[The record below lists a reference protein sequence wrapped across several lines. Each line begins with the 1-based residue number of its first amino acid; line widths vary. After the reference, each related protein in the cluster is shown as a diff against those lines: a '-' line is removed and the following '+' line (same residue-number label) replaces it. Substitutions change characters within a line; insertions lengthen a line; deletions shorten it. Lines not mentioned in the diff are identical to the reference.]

1 MKLTIDKKI
10 GLFISILIFSLS
22 AILGFFFVRT
32 ETRARNRE
40 LNERAAEIVADARFH
55 LEYPVLVRDRNALK
69 NAVREVMSSRD
80 VIHCRVEDQQG
91 EVLYQAG
98 TKGEGPIRDFTSP
111 LVTKMVGE
119 AEALMLDGPE
129 VITEEIGR
137 VTLTFSLAGLNRMI
151 FDMTRAITLGVLIA
165 ILLASLGAYLL
176 LRRLIGRPVAILVRA
191 TERIAGGDLKHK
203 VALATED
210 EFEMLGNS
218 FDLMTESL
226 RTAQEELLR
235 REKMTLLGQLA
246 GSVGNE
252 LRNPLGVMTNAVF
265 FLENK
270 LSDADETVKEY
281 LSIIQSEIDGS
292 QRILGDF
299 IDFFR
304 TRTPRPRQV
313 EARKLIEESLER
325 PVLPK
330 NVTVSVE
337 LPETLPPLYV
347 DPAQIQQVF
356 RNLTSNALQAM
367 AGGGSLLISEK
378 RIINAGACG
387 PDGRPE
393 GHFIGISFSDT
404 GEGIPLENMKKLFQ
418 PLFSTRSRGI
428 GLGLPICQNLVGANG
443 GWIEVTSQ
451 PGEGTTFTVMLP
463 AAELS
468 KNPTRADIEG
478 QQEHEA

>member
-10 GLFISILIFSLS
+10 ALFISVLIFALS
-22 AILGFFFVRT
+22 GILGFFFVRT
-32 ETRARNRE
+32 ETLARNRE
-40 LNERAAEIVADARFH
+40 LNERAAQIVADARFH
-55 LEYPVLVRDRNALK
+55 LEYPVLVRDRKAMK

-80 VIHCRVEDQQG
+80 VIYCRVEDQQG
-91 EVLYQAG
+91 AVLYQEG
-98 TKGEGPIRDFTSP
+98 TKGEGPSRDFTGP
-111 LVTKMVGE
+111 LVTKMVRE

-137 VTLTFSLAGLNRMI
+137 VTLTFSLSGLNRMI

-210 EFEMLGNS
+210 EFETLGKS
-218 FDLMTESL
+218 FDRMTESL
-226 RTAQEELLR
+226 RTAQEELVR
-235 REKMTLLGQLA
+235 REKLTLLGQLA

-265 FLENK
+265 FLENT
-270 LSDADETVKEY
+270 LCDVDETVKEY
-281 LSIIQSEIDGS
+281 LAIIQSEIDGS
-292 QRILGDF
+292 QRILSDF

-304 TRTPRPRQV
+304 TRTPRPQRIEAWKLV
-313 EARKLIEESLER
+313 EQSLER
-325 PVLPK
+325 PIYPI
-330 NVTVSVE
+330 NVTVSVD

-356 RNLTSNALQAM
+356 RNLASNALQAM

-378 RIINAGACG
+378 RIINTGSCG
-387 PDGRPE
+387 SDCRPE
-393 GHFIGISFSDT
+393 GHFMGISFSDT
-404 GEGIPLENMKKLFQ
+404 GEGIPLENMKNLFQ

-443 GWIEVTSQ
+443 GWIEVTSR

-463 AAELS
+463 AAGPS
-468 KNPTRADIEG
+468 KDLIRVNIEG
-478 QQEHEA
+478 QQEYDT

>member
-10 GLFISILIFSLS
+10 ALFISVLIFALS
-22 AILGFFFVRT
+22 GILGFFFVRT
-32 ETRARNRE
+32 ETLARNRE
-40 LNERAAEIVADARFH
+40 LNERAAQIVADARFH
-55 LEYPVLVRDRNALK
+55 LEYPVLVRDRKAMR
-69 NAVREVMSSRD
+69 NAVREVMSARD
-80 VIHCRVEDQQG
+80 VIYCRVEDREGQ
-91 EVLYQAG
+91 VLYQEG
-98 TKGEGPIRDFTSP
+98 TKGEGPSRDFTGP
-111 LVTKMVGE
+111 LVTKMVRE
-119 AEALMLDGPE
+119 AEALMLDGPG
-129 VITEEIGR
+129 VISEEIGR
-137 VTLTFSLAGLNRMI
+137 VTLTFSLSGLNRMI
-151 FDMTRAITLGVLIA
+151 FVMTRTITLGVLTA

-210 EFEMLGNS
+210 EFEKLGNS
-218 FDLMTESL
+218 FDRMTVSL
-226 RTAQEELLR
+226 RTAQEELVQ
-235 REKMTLLGQLA
+235 REKLTLLGQLA

-270 LSDADETVKEY
+270 LPDADETVKEY
-281 LSIIQSEIDGS
+281 LAIIQSEIDGS
-292 QRILGDF
+292 QRILSDF

-304 TRTPRPRQV
+304 TRTPRPQQV
-313 EARKLIEESLER
+313 EARKLIEESLARSFSPE
-325 PVLPK
+325 
-330 NVTVSVE
+330 NITVSVD

-378 RIINAGACG
+378 KIIHTGACG
-387 PDGRPE
+387 SDCRPE
-393 GHFIGISFSDT
+393 GHFMGISFSDT
-404 GEGIPLENMKKLFQ
+404 GEGIPLENMKNLFQ

-443 GWIEVTSQ
+443 GWIEVTSR

-463 AAELS
+463 AAGPS
-468 KNPTRADIEG
+468 KDLTRVNIEG
-478 QQEHEA
+478 QQEYDT